1 MNGPVSVI
9 VYVRWDSGIRLGTTS
24 SERAIP
30 RHSEIQTSVLS
41 VFRVKYLY
49 HYLCTICRLALIA
62 SKGCR
67 HSAEIMSETP
77 LPDRC
82 PPFSTKRSRR
92 NQPDFSSRS
101 RATADIL
108 IAYESPLGWLFA
120 PTGVACGVESGAGT
134 SGLRAPGAPIP
145 LHRQLH
151 STNFSR
157 EVAAPILQSAEAQ
170 NGPSFDFDAALGPT
184 STQPYTA
191 AGCRSRTGMTVTV
204 TRHDDRLS
212 RQIRG
217 TRHDVSSY
225 TGGMATAVPI

>member
-9 VYVRWDSGIRLGTTS
+9 MYVRWGSGVSLGTTS

-67 HSAEIMSETP
+67 HSAEIISETP

-108 IAYESPLGWLFA
+108 IAYESSLSIRTQHLFFVF
-120 PTGVACGVESGAGT
+120 GSSSRVES
-134 SGLRAPGAPIP
+134 IP
-145 LHRQLH
+145 LHSGAMAMACFR
-151 STNFSR
+151 
-157 EVAAPILQSAEAQ
+157 
-170 NGPSFDFDAALGPT
+170 GPSGPVVA
-184 STQPYTA
+184 SVYVL
-191 AGCRSRTGMTVTV
+191 C
-204 TRHDDRLS
+204 
-212 RQIRG
+212 IW
-217 TRHDVSSY
+217 
-225 TGGMATAVPI
+225 

>member
-1 MNGPVSVI
+1 MRPFRALRNSEAPLVVQIPTAFIGAEP
-9 VYVRWDSGIRLGTTS
+9 DS
-24 SERAIP
+24 
-30 RHSEIQTSVLS
+30 
-41 VFRVKYLY
+41 
-49 HYLCTICRLALIA
+49 
-62 SKGCR
+62 
-67 HSAEIMSETP
+67 TP
-77 LPDRC
+77 
-82 PPFSTKRSRR
+82 
-92 NQPDFSSRS
+92 Q
-101 RATADIL
+101 AT
-108 IAYESPLGWLFA
+108 PGWLFA

-145 LHRQLH
+145 LHRRLH

-157 EVAAPILQSAEAQ
+157 EVATPILHSAEAQ
-170 NGPSFDFDAALGPT
+170 NGPSFDLDAALGPT

>member
-9 VYVRWDSGIRLGTTS
+9 MYVRWGSGVRLGTTS

-67 HSAEIMSETP
+67 HSAEIISETP
-77 LPDRC
+77 SPDRC
-82 PPFSTKRSRR
+82 LLFSTKRSRR

-108 IAYESPLGWLFA
+108 IAYESSLSIRTQGA
-120 PTGVACGVESGAGT
+120 KVEINIPHSRPSA
-134 SGLRAPGAPIP
+134 GLRGLAVMSAGAA
-145 LHRQLH
+145 
-151 STNFSR
+151 
-157 EVAAPILQSAEAQ
+157 VSAQKTPQICCTTVDGAL
-170 NGPSFDFDAALGPT
+170 SADHAAALT
-184 STQPYTA
+184 DL
-191 AGCRSRTGMTVTV
+191 VTV
-204 TRHDDRLS
+204 RPPFALEP
-212 RQIRG
+212 
-217 TRHDVSSY
+217 
-225 TGGMATAVPI
+225 AA

>member
-1 MNGPVSVI
+1 MV
-9 VYVRWDSGIRLGTTS
+9 
-24 SERAIP
+24 
-30 RHSEIQTSVLS
+30 
-41 VFRVKYLY
+41 
-49 HYLCTICRLALIA
+49 
-62 SKGCR
+62 
-67 HSAEIMSETP
+67 M
-77 LPDRC
+77 
-82 PPFSTKRSRR
+82 
-92 NQPDFSSRS
+92 
-101 RATADIL
+101 
-108 IAYESPLGWLFA
+108 LGWLFA

-157 EVAAPILQSAEAQ
+157 EVAAPILHSAEAQ

-204 TRHDDRLS
+204 TRHDDRLA

-217 TRHDVSSY
+217 RRHVVYNCAGDPG
-225 TGGMATAVPI
+225 TIVPV

>member
-9 VYVRWDSGIRLGTTS
+9 MYVRWGSGVRLGTTS

-67 HSAEIMSETP
+67 HSAEIISETP

-108 IAYESPLGWLFA
+108 IA
-120 PTGVACGVESGAGT
+120 
-134 SGLRAPGAPIP
+134 
-145 LHRQLH
+145 
-151 STNFSR
+151 
-157 EVAAPILQSAEAQ
+157 
-170 NGPSFDFDAALGPT
+170 
-184 STQPYTA
+184 
-191 AGCRSRTGMTVTV
+191 
-204 TRHDDRLS
+204 
-212 RQIRG
+212 
-217 TRHDVSSY
+217 
-225 TGGMATAVPI
+225 